1 MRLPSPSPRRLSGR
15 KTRSMNNR
23 PSDVRPVMPPSTSFV
38 SGSETTAASGRLS
51 SMPDCRA
58 LRRRSPSP
66 MAASTRAS
74 GASVTATRG
83 SRRPSALMAQSL
95 ARRARCYTVAMPSTL
110 TLPRADGT
118 LARYT
123 MTGQTPITGAPGPIR
138 SRVGMAAVHVVADPL
153 ARIDPTLAV
162 ALDWDAT
169 LAFRRHV
176 WSLGL
181 AVAEAMDTSQRGM
194 GFPWSSAKEL
204 IKRSVAEARTV
215 AGAVVASGAGTD
227 DLQPG
232 PRVTIADVEAAYEE
246 SCGFIESVGGRI
258 ILMASRALAACAKGA
273 DDYVKVY
280 GRILGQVKEPVIIHW
295 LGDMFDP
302 ALAGYWGSHDLDRAT
317 ETLLAIVNDY
327 APKIDGVKIS
337 LLDQKREIAMRRR
350 CPRSVRMYTGD
361 DFDYPT
367 TIGGDAQGYSDA
379 LLGIFDVIAPAASAA
394 LHALDRGDRRRPRP
408 APPVPAVLAGI
419 ATVAAGLFAGAAL
432 YVSLVEHPARV
443 SLGPRAAV
451 LQFGPIYRRGAA
463 MQVPL
468 SLIGA
473 AASIVSWAGGGSA
486 AWLIGGAALGALVPF
501 TLLVIM
507 PTNKRL
513 LDAPLDAGPPEAT
526 ALLRRPAQLPAV
538 RPLVRL
544 VVFAGVVAL

>member
-23 PSDVRPVMPPSTSFV
+23 PGDLRPVMPPSTSFV
-38 SGSETTAASGRLS
+38 SGSEMTTASGRLS
-51 SMPDCRA
+51 SMPDCWA
-58 LRRRSPSP
+58 LKRRSPSP

-138 SRVGMAAVHVVADPL
+138 SPVGL
-153 ARIDPTLAV
+153 
-162 ALDWDAT
+162 
-169 LAFRRHV
+169 
-176 WSLGL
+176 
-181 AVAEAMDTSQRGM
+181 
-194 GFPWSSAKEL
+194 
-204 IKRSVAEARTV
+204 
-215 AGAVVASGAGTD
+215 AGTD

-232 PRVTIADVEAAYEE
+232 LRVTIADVEAAYEE

-258 ILMASRALAACAKGA
+258 ILMASRALAACAKGP
-273 DDYVKVY
+273 DDYLKMY

-327 APKIDGVKIS
+327 TAKIDGVKIS

-350 CPRSVRMYTGD
+350 FPGSVRMYTGD

-367 TIGGDAQGYSDA
+367 TIGGDADGYSDA

-394 LHALDRGDRRRPRP
+394 LHALDGGDRAEFQR
-408 APPVPAVLAGI
+408 VLAP
-419 ATVAAGLFAGAAL
+419 TL
-432 YVSLVEHPARV
+432 
-443 SLGPRAAV
+443 
-451 LQFGPIYRRGAA
+451 
-463 MQVPL
+463 PL
-468 SLIGA
+468 SRHVFGA
-473 AASIVSWAGGGSA
+473 PTRFYKTGVVFAAYLNGHQSHFRMVGGLESARSIPHLAEQFVLMDRA
-486 AWLIGGAALGALVPF
+486 
-501 TLLVIM
+501 
-507 PTNKRL
+507 
-513 LDAPLDAGPPEAT
+513 
-526 ALLRRPAQLPAV
+526 ALLRDPEQAAERMRRVLAV
-538 RPLVRL
+538 
-544 VVFAGVVAL
+544 AGVV